1 MAKAPG
7 EIKIELSAEGAQA
20 VISALRGVEN
30 SGTKAG
36 KAVEGAGGKAIKSF
50 TLATAGAKKLD
61 SETAKTSSRLTALF
75 TGVIAGGM
83 VISTAFGTAQA
94 GVSGMK
100 SVIDSLRDASIQA
113 AEEVRN
119 LQMLSAAL
127 QIEGDGAAAMT
138 QGITASISSFSFDAE
153 AGDIADMLNDL
164 STKAIEA
171 LQGDETAIKIFTQL
185 GISIDDIV
193 DKSGKLKK
201 PVDLLYAIID
211 GAKGVD
217 RALRNNALELI
228 IGTGGVRQ
236 FAPLFDTSSTE
247 IQDTAEELM
256 KLGNVS
262 DDVVKSA
269 ERVARSQQRVGL
281 ALSGAGNALLSGMS
295 GSITE
300 GNESF
305 VDFLVKNQ
313 GRVESFGRVIGDFS
327 DDIYSRLMEF
337 ADALASDLEGV
348 GGDLANGPL
357 KTGMDLILQVID
369 YILDS
374 LEDLSGYFAKGER
387 SVETEWIDRL
397 VNGFTQ
403 AKDAAVQFGGGVQ
416 EFVAFIEDDVAPA
429 VSSLY
434 DGLVDIYE
442 MFGITSDGAQLGL
455 TVALLGFSSTIG
467 AVLLNVGLLIGKL
480 TGLGGAMTTALA
492 AMAPA
497 AALIAAP
504 FVGASVGAR
513 EATIAESAADLYGR
527 VVDVAREKGAEAG
540 TALAIAG
547 EEAIRKEAG
556 RSVLDAVAG
565 ALLPQFIYM
574 SKNERVAELQVRLKG
589 LSREEILAEAAEG
602 IRAAGIALDE
612 TLEIDFGAGI
622 EITGA
627 EINAAVQAQ
636 LAAIPATIEVTA
648 INGIQELIADSMGGS
663 ARLAASADV
672 GGIATTG
679 GLTPATIN
687 FNGQPVGQVYA
698 QQDQIAEM
706 RRAQARVNRGQ

>member
-7 EIKIELSAEGAQA
+7 EIKIQLSAEGAQS

-30 SGTKAG
+30 SGAKAG
-36 KAVEGAGGKAIKSF
+36 KSVEGAGGKAAKSF

-127 QIEGDGAAAMT
+127 QIEGQGAAAIT

-193 DKSGKLKK
+193 DKSGQLKK
-201 PVDLLYAIID
+201 PVDLLYAMID

-300 GNESF
+300 GNERF

-369 YILDS
+369 YVLDS

-387 SVETEWIDRL
+387 SAETEWIDRL

-403 AKDAAVQFGGGVQ
+403 AKDAAVQFGGGVKD
-416 EFVAFIEDDVAPA
+416 FVAFIDDKVAPA
-429 VSSLY
+429 VSDLY
-434 DGLVDIYE
+434 DGLTEIYE
-442 MFGITSDGAQLGL
+442 LFGITSDGAKLGL
-455 TVALLGFSSTIG
+455 TLVLAGLASTIG
-467 AVLLNVGLLIGKL
+467 GVVLKMGILVGSL
-480 TGLGGAMTTALA
+480 TGISGALGAALA
-492 AMAPA
+492 AMAGA
-497 AALIAAP
+497 SAIIAAP
-504 FVGASVGAR
+504 FVGAAIGSR
-513 EATIAESAADLYGR
+513 EATIVQSAEDLYGR
-527 VVDVAREKGAEAG
+527 VVDVAKEQGDAAGA
-540 TALAIAG
+540 ALALAG
-547 EEAIRKEAG
+547 EEAIRREAG
-556 RSVLDAVAG
+556 KSWADT
-565 ALLPQFIYM
+565 LLGFLPNYE
-574 SKNERVAELQVRLKG
+574 SSNERIAEMQVELKG
-589 LSREEILAEAAEG
+589 LSKEDILKEAAAG
-602 IRAAGIALDE
+602 IRAAGIELDD

-663 ARLAASADV
+663 ARLASSADV

-679 GLTPATIN
+679 GLTPTTIN